1 MFKVKKDIKERVKAG
16 SEEIYL
22 SLFVLQT
29 LVKFK
34 VEVHL
39 WIRPNSIFLL
49 KILFGIVRTLNIE
62 IFPFNKFLSV
72 QYSIVDY

>member
-1 MFKVKKDIKERVKAG
+1 LLNWNLAISFGLYMFKVKKDIKERVKAG

-34 VEVHL
+34 VERCIL
-39 WIRPNSIFLL
+39 WIRPNSIFL
-49 KILFGIVRTLNIE
+49 
-62 IFPFNKFLSV
+62 
-72 QYSIVDY
+72 